1 MKFDKSVFSEL
12 VQFLEKSEIDNP
24 MAPFIKPQEVNEKLD
39 IALNEEG
46 ISSQQL
52 VEILKN
58 IVVSTPK
65 TSSNRFFNQLFGG
78 RNSEAVLGDLLA
90 TVLNNS
96 MYTYKVAGPQVII
109 EKEVINQ
116 TLKLAGYSTSGS
128 GTIAPGGSMCN
139 MMACIM
145 ARDLK
150 HNKVRAEGVLHKMTI
165 YTSQESHYSIT
176 KNAAFIGVGMNNVRK
191 IETNSM
197 GEMLPEALEKQI
209 EKDLKNGFVPFFINV
224 TAGTTVLGAFDP
236 IVPTVAIAQKFDL
249 WVHVDG
255 AYFGGVLWS
264 RKYKYLLNGI
274 ETTNSFS
281 VNAHKM
287 LGTPLSCSILVTQ
300 HKNQLF
306 ESFSS
311 EASYLYQ
318 TDDEEFNPGKISMQ
332 CGRRNDALKIWTIWK
347 SRGHLGME
355 KLVDHLF
362 YLAKTAYDYVINH
375 QDYQVYSNQPSL
387 SVCFNY
393 KNISAEKI
401 CTQLYED
408 STLMVGYG
416 SFREDVFIR
425 LILVNGNNSQQDIL
439 NFFQVLEAQ
448 TYENL
453 AIEK

>member
-12 VQFLEKSEIDNP
+12 VQLLEKSEIDHP
-24 MAPFIKPQEVNEKLD
+24 MAPFLKPQEVNEELD
-39 IALNEEG
+39 FSLNEDG

-58 IVVSTPK
+58 IIVNTPK

-109 EKEVINQ
+109 EKEVIRQ

-145 ARDLK
+145 ARDVK
-150 HNKVRAEGVLHKMTI
+150 HNKARSEGVLRKMTL

-176 KNAAFIGVGMNNVRK
+176 KNAAFIGVGIDNVRK
-191 IETNSM
+191 IETNSL

-255 AYFGGVLWS
+255 AYCGGVLWS
-264 RKYKYLLNGI
+264 RKYKHLLNGI

-287 LGTPLSCSILVTQ
+287 LGTPLSCSILVTP

-318 TDDEEFNPGKISMQ
+318 TDDEEFNPGKISIQ

-362 YLAKTAYDYVINH
+362 HLAKTAYDYVANH
-375 QDYQVYSNQPSL
+375 QDYQVYSFQPSL

-401 CTQLYED
+401 CTQLYES

-416 SFREDVFIR
+416 SFKENVFIR
-425 LILVNGNNSQQDIL
+425 LVLVNGNNSDHDIL
-439 NFFQVLEAQ
+439 NFFQVLESQ

-453 AIEK
+453 VIEK